1 VCVTDWP
8 AAAGFLAGGFSALA
22 SSSLA
27 CSAWLARTAF
37 SALRACADIQASE
50 RGSLAGLSGAVAA
63 VRWSE
68 AAGGS
73 AAAVPRAFLPLAAA
87 GFLVLDAAT
96 FFFLAAGFREAGFLA
111 VAGWLLSCPVA
122 GGSAVASGASSVA
135 VVLINCLWKSS
146 GSRVYCCII
155 PKTGHSFN
163 RPEAAGVPACRRLC
177 GHKRCTS
184 LNHIRV
190 PAGLAGRDLPRT
202 AKCSGKPADELAI
215 MNDREHKRH
224 RTCPG

>member
-87 GFLVLDAAT
+87 GFLVLDAVA

-122 GGSAVASGASSVA
+122 GCSAVASGASSVA
-135 VVLINCLWKSS
+135 VVLINCHHPVPGYIAASF
-146 GSRVYCCII
+146 
-155 PKTGHSFN
+155 PKLATVSTGLKPPGCQ
-163 RPEAAGVPACRRLC
+163 RAAGYAATN
-177 GHKRCTS
+177 G
-184 LNHIRV
+184 
-190 PAGLAGRDLPRT
+190 A
-202 AKCSGKPADELAI
+202 
-215 MNDREHKRH
+215 RH
-224 RTCPG
+224 